1 MDQQPVRSA
10 TPALGVPPAGGSGMS
25 FRVRR
30 LVKSLAVRMN
40 TQNACRIVLGLIY
53 VRNKAQE
60 GFPRAGEGHGEGR
73 GSGEL
78 PSWRWLVDQAA
89 KPSPLGPH
97 VWRCVSTWLAPVLRT
112 ENGDTDQNFVPSL
125 PPTVDDH
132 LRTLVTEI
140 DQADRVVELLEQC
153 LEELS
158 AAQARGGHY
167 FTPRD
172 IVSLMVEAVAPQNG
186 HRVLDPVCGS
196 AGLLAD
202 AERYVRERTGLQ
214 PNLLLTGRDLRAD
227 TLQIARLNL
236 AARGIGADVGPPT
249 DSLAQPTSDS
259 YDIVMANPP
268 FNLSD
273 WSAAPPRG
281 DDPRWT
287 GTVPPRDNA
296 NHAWILHIAHAL
308 APQGRASVLM
318 ADGAATGLRPSEQRI
333 RERLVREDLVECVV
347 ALPPGL
353 FPHVRISC
361 CLWLLNR
368 DKSPHRGWGAAD
380 RRKQILFVNARTA
393 YETMSG
399 SRQRRLAADG
409 VGRVLRTLSAWRG
422 APTMQ
427 GEAPARYENDPGWCT
442 SLSTAEVADAG
453 YVLLP
458 VVHALEP
465 ADEHTAARERV
476 EELKWDLYGKFEKSH
491 ALERDLRRLLDEL

>member
-1 MDQQPVRSA
+1 
-10 TPALGVPPAGGSGMS
+10 
-25 FRVRR
+25 
-30 LVKSLAVRMN
+30 
-40 TQNACRIVLGLIY
+40 
-53 VRNKAQE
+53 
-60 GFPRAGEGHGEGR
+60 
-73 GSGEL
+73 
-78 PSWRWLVDQAA
+78 
-89 KPSPLGPH
+89 
-97 VWRCVSTWLAPVLRT
+97 
-112 ENGDTDQNFVPSL
+112 
-125 PPTVDDH
+125 
-132 LRTLVTEI
+132 
-140 DQADRVVELLEQC
+140 
-153 LEELS
+153 
-158 AAQARGGHY
+158 
-167 FTPRD
+167 
-172 IVSLMVEAVAPQNG
+172 
-186 HRVLDPVCGS
+186 
-196 AGLLAD
+196 
-202 AERYVRERTGLQ
+202 
-214 PNLLLTGRDLRAD
+214 
-227 TLQIARLNL
+227 
-236 AARGIGADVGPPT
+236 
-249 DSLAQPTSDS
+249 
-259 YDIVMANPP
+259 
-268 FNLSD
+268 
-273 WSAAPPRG
+273 
-281 DDPRWT
+281 
-287 GTVPPRDNA
+287 
-296 NHAWILHIAHAL
+296 
-308 APQGRASVLM
+308 M
-318 ADGAATGLRPSEQRI
+318 ADGAATGLRPSEQRV